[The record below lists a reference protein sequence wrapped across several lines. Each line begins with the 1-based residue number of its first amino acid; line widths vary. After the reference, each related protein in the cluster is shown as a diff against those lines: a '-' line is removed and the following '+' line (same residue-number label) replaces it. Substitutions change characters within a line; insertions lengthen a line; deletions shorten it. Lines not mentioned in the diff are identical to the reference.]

1 MSAITA
7 NILGTVSLLLWSMNV
22 AVTRHIGEAHPFGM
36 PGLSFSIA
44 GVLLI
49 LVDLLR
55 RKPLPWQSDALPKFW
70 LWGGGAYILYL
81 LLYASGLAYS
91 DSREVVL
98 PLGLINYLWPSLILV
113 MMPLFFRCR
122 IKTWILTAGI
132 IFCIAGVASSL
143 LWGLSFAE
151 IAAVFWQN
159 WPAFAMMGGSAFLWA
174 FYSNAARK
182 WAGTANGVG
191 WFFLATGLCFLAL
204 WLVTG
209 GPLGLT
215 KEMLAPLLVHAICI
229 NAIAYMFWDIGA
241 RWGDLGL
248 MGALANFLPIGSI
261 IFGVWYLGDAATL
274 GLWIGGILVTLGAIL
289 CRKGCSMQTE

>member
-1 MSAITA
+1 MTSITA
-7 NILGTVSLLLWSMNV
+7 NLLGIASLLLWCMNV
-22 AVTRHIGEAHPFGM
+22 AVTRHISEAHPFGM

-44 GVLLI
+44 GILLI
-49 LVDLLR
+49 IVDLLR
-55 RKPLPWQSDALPKFW
+55 RKPFPWQSDALPKFW

-91 DSREVVL
+91 DSRDVVL

-122 IKTWILTAGI
+122 IKTGILTSGI
-132 IFCIAGVASSL
+132 ILCVAGVASSL
-143 LWGLSFAE
+143 LWGLSLAE
-151 IAAVFWQN
+151 ITTVFWQN
-159 WPAFAMMGGSAFLWA
+159 WPAFAMMGASAFLWA

-204 WLVTG
+204 WQVTG
-209 GPLGLT
+209 GPLGLSRET
-215 KEMLAPLLVHAICI
+215 LGPLFVHAVCV
-229 NAIAYMFWDIGA
+229 NAIAYFFWDCGV
-241 RWGDLGL
+241 RWGDIGL

-261 IFGVWYLGDAATL
+261 VFGVWYLGNAATP
-274 GLWIGGILVTLGAIL
+274 GLWIGGALVTAGAIL
-289 CRKGCSMQTE
+289 CRKGCSMHMD